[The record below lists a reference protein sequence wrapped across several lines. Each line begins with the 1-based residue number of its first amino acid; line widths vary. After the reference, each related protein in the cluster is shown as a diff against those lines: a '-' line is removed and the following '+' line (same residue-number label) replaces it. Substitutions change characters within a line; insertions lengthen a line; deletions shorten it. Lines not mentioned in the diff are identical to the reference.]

1 MPAVSKKQ
9 QRFFGIVRSIQKGE
23 QKPTTPET
31 AKAASSMKMKSVK
44 KFAKTK
50 HKGLPEKKNIKEES
64 CGKGEYY
71 CYDDKKCKPIPEG
84 MKVGKDGMLV
94 KEMADFSLDD
104 LEKPIKKEYDLTNPR
119 ERAAYSRLKK
129 MGKNPLI
136 KKVTEGTTDP
146 VYSTKQF
153 TKFGKSN
160 YPKDT
165 PFIIDKFIKN
175 RAKELFKFKTGI
187 PLAKNMKTEDVKTE
201 LLTKANERHKKAKSF
216 KQFRRDSQKPLKKGE
231 VRKYDPTSKSYKSN
245 MADEYE
251 PKLQEKSAA
260 WQRKEGKNK
269 SGGLNEK
276 GRKSYERE
284 NPGSDLKAPQPEGGP
299 RKRSF
304 CARMGGVKGPMKKP
318 DGSPTRKAL
327 ALRKWKC

>member
-50 HKGLPEKKNIKEES
+50 HKGLPEKKKVDENLSFTFGTDKGFDVNVYGTSTKNTINTINKLKNRNKVNNNATIKKQSVSDQITTAINDFQKTEES
-64 CGKGEYY
+64 
-71 CYDDKKCKPIPEG
+71 D
-84 MKVGKDGMLV
+84 M
-94 KEMADFSLDD
+94 F
-104 LEKPIKKEYDLTNPR
+104 
-119 ERAAYSRLKK
+119 
-129 MGKNPLI
+129 
-136 KKVTEGTTDP
+136 
-146 VYSTKQF
+146 
-153 TKFGKSN
+153 
-160 YPKDT
+160 
-165 PFIIDKFIKN
+165 
-175 RAKELFKFKTGI
+175 AK
-187 PLAKNMKTEDVKTE
+187 EDVKTE
-201 LLTKANERHKKAKSF
+201 LLTKAREKHKKAKSF
-216 KQFRRDSQKPLKKGE
+216 KQFRRDSQKPLKRGE
-231 VRKYDPTSKSYKSN
+231 VRKYDPTSKTYKSN
-245 MADEYE
+245 MSEVLEPISVPLKKIKTDLDNRKRVKDFQDRFRSPDRKLADEYE
-251 PKLQEKSAA
+251 PELQEKSAA

-284 NPGSDLKAPQPEGGP
+284 NPGSDLKAPQPQGGP

>member
-31 AKAASSMKMKSVK
+31 AKAASSMEMKSVK

-50 HKGLPEKKNIKEES
+50 HKGLPEKK
-64 CGKGEYY
+64 
-71 CYDDKKCKPIPEG
+71 
-84 MKVGKDGMLV
+84 
-94 KEMADFSLDD
+94 
-104 LEKPIKKEYDLTNPR
+104 
-119 ERAAYSRLKK
+119 
-129 MGKNPLI
+129 
-136 KKVTEGTTDP
+136 KVTEENDM
-146 VYSTKQF
+146 F
-153 TKFGKSN
+153 
-160 YPKDT
+160 
-165 PFIIDKFIKN
+165 
-175 RAKELFKFKTGI
+175 AK
-187 PLAKNMKTEDVKTE
+187 EDVKTE
-201 LLTKANERHKKAKSF
+201 LLTKAREKHKKAKSF
-216 KQFRRDSQKPLKKGE
+216 KQFRRDSQKPLKRGE
-231 VRKYDPTSKSYKSN
+231 VRKYDPTSKTYKSN
-245 MADEYE
+245 MSEVLEPISVPLKKIKTDLDNRKRVKDFQDRFRSPDRKLADEYE
-251 PKLQEKSAA
+251 PELQEKSAA

>member
-50 HKGLPEKKNIKEES
+50 HKGLPEKKKVDENLSFTFGTDKGFDVNVYGTSTKNTINTINKLKNRNKVNNNATIKKQSVSDQITTAINDFQKTEES
-64 CGKGEYY
+64 
-71 CYDDKKCKPIPEG
+71 D
-84 MKVGKDGMLV
+84 M
-94 KEMADFSLDD
+94 F
-104 LEKPIKKEYDLTNPR
+104 
-119 ERAAYSRLKK
+119 
-129 MGKNPLI
+129 
-136 KKVTEGTTDP
+136 
-146 VYSTKQF
+146 
-153 TKFGKSN
+153 
-160 YPKDT
+160 
-165 PFIIDKFIKN
+165 
-175 RAKELFKFKTGI
+175 AK
-187 PLAKNMKTEDVKTE
+187 EDVKTE
-201 LLTKANERHKKAKSF
+201 LLTKAREKHKKAKSF
-216 KQFRRDSQKPLKKGE
+216 KQFRRDSQKPLKRGE

-245 MADEYE
+245 MSEVLEPISVPLKKIKTDLDNRKRVKDFQDRFRSPDRKLADEYE
-251 PKLQEKSAA
+251 PELQEKSAA

-284 NPGSDLKAPQPEGGP
+284 NPGSDLKAPQPQGGP

>member
-50 HKGLPEKKNIKEES
+50 HKGLPEKKKVDENLSFTYGTDKGFDLNVYGASTKNTINTINKIRNRNKVNNDTTIKKQSVGDQITTAINDFQKTEES
-64 CGKGEYY
+64 
-71 CYDDKKCKPIPEG
+71 D
-84 MKVGKDGMLV
+84 M
-94 KEMADFSLDD
+94 F
-104 LEKPIKKEYDLTNPR
+104 
-119 ERAAYSRLKK
+119 
-129 MGKNPLI
+129 
-136 KKVTEGTTDP
+136 
-146 VYSTKQF
+146 
-153 TKFGKSN
+153 
-160 YPKDT
+160 
-165 PFIIDKFIKN
+165 
-175 RAKELFKFKTGI
+175 AK
-187 PLAKNMKTEDVKTE
+187 EDVKTE
-201 LLTKANERHKKAKSF
+201 LLTKAREKHKKAKSF
-216 KQFRRDSQKPLKKGE
+216 KQFRRDSQKPLKRGE

>member
-9 QRFFGIVRSIQKGE
+9 QRFFGIVRAIQKGE

-31 AKAASSMKMKSVK
+31 AKAASGMKMKSVK

-50 HKGLPEKKNIKEES
+50 HKGLPEKKVQKEES
-64 CGKGEYY
+64 CGKGMYY
-71 CYDDKKCKPIPEG
+71 CNQRKKCMPIPKG
-84 MKVGKDGMLV
+84 SKVRKDGMLV
-94 KEMADFSLDD
+94 KES
-104 LEKPIKKEYDLTNPR
+104 
-119 ERAAYSRLKK
+119 
-129 MGKNPLI
+129 
-136 KKVTEGTTDP
+136 V
-146 VYSTKQF
+146 
-153 TKFGKSN
+153 
-160 YPKDT
+160 KD
-165 PFIIDKFIKN
+165 
-175 RAKELFKFKTGI
+175 
-187 PLAKNMKTEDVKTE
+187 E
-201 LLTKANERHKKAKSF
+201 LLSRAEQKRKSF
-216 KQFRRDSQKPLKKGE
+216 KQFRKDARMAGQKPLKRGE
-231 VRKYDPTSKSYKSN
+231 VRKYDSKTGKYVSN
-245 MADEYE
+245 KNEE
-251 PKLQEKSAA
+251 VEIQEKSAA

-269 SGGLNEK
+269 TGGLNEK

>member
-50 HKGLPEKKNIKEES
+50 HKGLPEKKKVDENLSFTFGTDKGFDVNVYGTSTKNTINTINKLRNKNKVNNNATIKKQSVSDQITTAINDFQKTEES
-64 CGKGEYY
+64 
-71 CYDDKKCKPIPEG
+71 D
-84 MKVGKDGMLV
+84 M
-94 KEMADFSLDD
+94 F
-104 LEKPIKKEYDLTNPR
+104 
-119 ERAAYSRLKK
+119 
-129 MGKNPLI
+129 
-136 KKVTEGTTDP
+136 
-146 VYSTKQF
+146 
-153 TKFGKSN
+153 
-160 YPKDT
+160 
-165 PFIIDKFIKN
+165 
-175 RAKELFKFKTGI
+175 AK
-187 PLAKNMKTEDVKTE
+187 EDVKTE
-201 LLTKANERHKKAKSF
+201 LLTKAREKHKKAKSF
-216 KQFRRDSQKPLKKGE
+216 KQFRRDSQKPLKRGE

-245 MADEYE
+245 MSEVLEPISVPLKKIKTDLDNRKRVKDFQDRFRSPDRKLADEYE
-251 PKLQEKSAA
+251 PELQEKSAA

-284 NPGSDLKAPQPEGGP
+284 NPGSDLKAPQPQGGP

>member
-71 CYDDKKCKPIPEG
+71 CYDDKKCKPIPKG

-94 KEMADFSLDD
+94 QEAAFAIPAAAGIASKVIPAAAATIGAVGTMMQAR
-104 LEKPIKKEYDLTNPR
+104 KKRKISDMERKLTD
-119 ERAAYSRLKK
+119 RL
-129 MGKNPLI
+129 
-136 KKVTEGTTDP
+136 
-146 VYSTKQF
+146 TKQSGG
-153 TKFGKSN
+153 TQKVGKPFDTTGLNLNKKSKLIT
-160 YPKDT
+160 PKNGEVMQDSFV
-165 PFIIDKFIKN
+165 P
-175 RAKELFKFKTGI
+175 
-187 PLAKNMKTEDVKTE
+187 EDVKTE